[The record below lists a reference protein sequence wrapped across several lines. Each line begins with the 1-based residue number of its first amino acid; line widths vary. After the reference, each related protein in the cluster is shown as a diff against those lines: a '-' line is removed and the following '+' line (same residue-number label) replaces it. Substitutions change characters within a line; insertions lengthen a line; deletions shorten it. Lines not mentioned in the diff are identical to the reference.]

1 VKKGIWKKVAILVA
15 VVVAG
20 YFIQVEVNTYLGKKV
35 LANMDL
41 KVHTLDEAF
50 AAARADSKLVL
61 ADLSAIWCPG
71 CRTLDKQVLSAP
83 AVQKEINKNFVF
95 ARIEYETEEGQAFK
109 KRYKVSGFP
118 NLLILDDQGK
128 LVRKLPTVFDP
139 DTFIANLKQ

>member
-1 VKKGIWKKVAILVA
+1 
-15 VVVAG
+15 
-20 YFIQVEVNTYLGKKV
+20 
-35 LANMDL
+35 M
-41 KVHTLDEAF
+41 
-50 AAARADSKLVL
+50 
-61 ADLSAIWCPG
+61 IWCPG

-83 AVQKEINKNFVF
+83 SVQKEINKSFVF
-95 ARIEYETEEGQAFK
+95 ARIEYETEEGKAFK